1 MTNYYASEVSF
12 IYEGNSINQE
22 SKEQRA
28 KSKEQRAKSKEQR
41 ATKLTYQK

>member
-1 MTNYYASEVSF
+1 M
-12 IYEGNSINQE
+12 INFLKYNNAWRMAI

-41 ATKLTYQK
+41 AKSNYFN

>member
-1 MTNYYASEVSF
+1 MYEVVKSLAK
-12 IYEGNSINQE
+12 

-41 ATKLTYQK
+41 AKRPLFVME